1 MVQGRDKVTEIWY
14 NTRSTK
20 MKILVYLEK
29 APVRGGI
36 EVFAERHVAQLRAE
50 GHEVD
55 ILSSPFPRLRQG
67 FGGQAIPHSSSF
79 DEIIVHKCTDVATLE
94 MFPPEKTVFYV
105 HDHEPICPRGYAY
118 TPLKRNCTRAGGVW
132 PCILCAP
139 ACRNWKAALGRVFSQ
154 KRRIA
159 AMAKFKKI
167 VVISEFMKSRLVVN
181 GIDAAKIEVRPP
193 KIDVGGGGLIE
204 TALPAGASAIDLL
217 YVGQL
222 IRGKGVHLLL
232 EAMAKMKSP
241 RTLDIVGTGNME
253 GELKAIAS
261 RLGLGERVRFNGF
274 QPDSL
279 AWMRRA
285 ACVVV
290 PSFWQEPYGLVAAE
304 AVALGRPVVAFAIG
318 GLPEACHG
326 KATLVP
332 PGDVMALAKAL
343 DLNFGNSSEACST
356 SEHVDSGAS
365 SLSEHSSSS
374 SPSGK
379 EASR

>member
-1 MVQGRDKVTEIWY
+1 
-14 NTRSTK
+14 
-20 MKILVYLEK
+20 MKILVYLET

-193 KIDVGGGGLIE
+193 KIDVGGGGIGE

-253 GELKAIAS
+253 GVLKTLATQ
-261 RLGLGERVRFNGF
+261 LGLSERVRFNGF

-365 SLSEHSSSS
+365 SLSEPSSSS